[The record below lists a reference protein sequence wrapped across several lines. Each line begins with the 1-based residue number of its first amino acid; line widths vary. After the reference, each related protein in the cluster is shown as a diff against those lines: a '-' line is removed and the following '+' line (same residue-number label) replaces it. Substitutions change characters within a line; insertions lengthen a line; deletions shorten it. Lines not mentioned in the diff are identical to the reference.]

1 MGLHDL
7 SFPTFYLAQASRKY
21 VVHHVDKKR
30 VKTFE
35 QPSSPVPEEPEPVSC
50 VLQGDDIQALAIK
63 LEDLGKLR
71 TAHPLPEEKPTVTKK
86 FLIRRPR
93 PQEVGK
99 KAQFLVAYPAVTDE
113 SEKSLHY
120 SGVEGPI
127 VDIDGHIIPH
137 SILGTLQEFKQ
148 EALAR
153 GHSQVARLV
162 PDAPPLSNIAS
173 VFEKSREKHVE
184 ERKATQPLSSQHMAL
199 ANWQHNMAL
208 RKKQQKKLCKHLHKS
223 ESELLMN
230 FSDNYRKIQEERTL
244 IERSLCTLYSGKYY
258 CTGNEFW
265 TEPVHIGDEL
275 TGLTV
280 TLGLNEL
287 GYLEEVTHVGKPRSI
302 YMEMGTRPAKFP
314 PFYRTWEKSLFL
326 MQRRKELKEVLEKM
340 DFHRPDLDGLE
351 VISRNHPFVSVSTQS
366 FSPYDEDKASVVQKA
381 SKDQLEEYPDVFS
394 DHVLGPSLN
403 FCGEPARWINTTSH
417 EGEVGIAAR
426 VTFEILVG
434 EKAESCLTVSND
446 GTVAIWYDW
455 KRQPQPFTF
464 PERKRKRVQNF
475 YFNTRSGVILPG
487 ETKKFSFIF
496 KSMDAGIFSE
506 SWQFGTHPRLLG
518 GAVLQVTLW
527 GVAVYEDITFEHR
540 EELQKELED
549 REVAVIVEENLKDL
563 LDRIRTPPQIPSPRD
578 AYVTEEEI
586 FHRKNPEI
594 LTTSFNK
601 SRRYSK
607 SLNQFIL
614 PLYMKKLHYQH
625 QVVKELHDLWN
636 KLMNPPPTPAPPPCM
651 YEGQRRSIGPEELS
665 PPKSAVESQ
674 QKSIVEETVEGGRRG
689 RRKSSNR
696 IGQGTRKSIVEE
708 LIGPMNVTVV
718 KDVDRVEWNL
728 SIMDFKKS
736 VLEMPVEES
745 REFGLAQLN
754 KAVLE
759 LCTVQMPTQLD
770 LQYQICF
777 QLWCEVIDG
786 LVSHSLV
793 LRSLLGMPEK
803 DTYVEIVPEEPV
815 EVKPV
820 SVKGGKED
828 RRLQREEKKAAVKEK
843 EKGKAVK
850 EERPNSRKTKGKE
863 EKKVKSSI
871 KEPKELLA
879 FSADAPEELPEP
891 HQEQV
896 DPVVQEKYHE
906 KLYVEVYGL
915 LNSMVNKMVFLFEQL
930 KKDAQ
935 EEKNKAPFV

>member
-1 MGLHDL
+1 MGWLALRQVPPDVHD
-7 SFPTFYLAQASRKY
+7 SSPAQAFGVRRGCVLLSQWNHSASVGNVALLSHERPDWLQFPDGPAAVSDY
-21 VVHHVDKKR
+21 CVGLGGHQEPYKKR

-586 FHRKNPEI
+586 FHRKNPE
-594 LTTSFNK
+594 
-601 SRRYSK
+601 
-607 SLNQFIL
+607 
-614 PLYMKKLHYQH
+614 
-625 QVVKELHDLWN
+625 
-636 KLMNPPPTPAPPPCM
+636 
-651 YEGQRRSIGPEELS
+651 
-665 PPKSAVESQ
+665 
-674 QKSIVEETVEGGRRG
+674 
-689 RRKSSNR
+689 
-696 IGQGTRKSIVEE
+696 
-708 LIGPMNVTVV
+708 
-718 KDVDRVEWNL
+718 
-728 SIMDFKKS
+728 S